1 MQASPL
7 PFRLILYWFY
17 LYHLLS
23 DTTRCLEWC
32 REIQTVYNRHFFQA
46 RIYELNQE
54 NMYILSDLAKSDG
67 NILIATI
74 VYEMGVYNHW
84 VKVIIH
90 YGPSRN
96 IETYHHKN
104 GRRKKKRTKP
114 VHCSN
119 TLDLIQFHVEVLLWQ
134 LGMYTERYAI
144 GRAYFCIL
152 DSDWRDSERPPCKPH
167 NFCNVRLNNSDT
179 CSFVYF
185 PLIKSLSVI

>member
-1 MQASPL
+1 MQTSPL
-7 PFRLILYWFY
+7 PFRLILYWLY

-23 DTTRCLEWC
+23 DKTSCLEWC
-32 REIQTVYNRHFFQA
+32 REIQTVYKIDFFQA

-84 VKVIIH
+84 VKVITH

-119 TLDLIQFHVEVLLWQ
+119 TLIQFHVEVLLWQ

-144 GRAYFCIL
+144 AWEGLTFAFLTQIEGIRKDLRA
-152 DSDWRDSERPPCKPH
+152 S
-167 NFCNVRLNNSDT
+167 
-179 CSFVYF
+179 
-185 PLIKSLSVI
+185 LIISVM